1 MKCSIIAIGTE
12 ITKGFV
18 LDSNSNFL
26 SRQLG
31 MMGVDVRF
39 LIGVGDNKK
48 EIIDAFKFA
57 YDNTDLI
64 ITTGGLGPTA
74 DDLTRDCVSEFLGV
88 EFVLSEEILEKIK
101 EKFRKYAGIE
111 MPQINVKQAYI
122 PKGGIVIENEI
133 GSAPGYIVTKG
144 SKILVSLPGVPQE
157 MRLMFN
163 NFLKDY
169 ISKKVLE
176 KTKKEFFV
184 KIFGV
189 PESKVDEVISGFKGI
204 EYSTIA
210 DYGVVDVV
218 FYLNVNEYD
227 YKKNQIIEF
236 LNKEFKKEDSIFFL
250 SDDYEDIPSIFKK
263 EVTKAKLTLS
273 IAESMTGGYLSQIIT
288 SVPGSTEYFLGG
300 IVSYS
305 DTSKVS
311 VLKVKEET
319 LERYFAT
326 SIETTIEMAKNS
338 LSLFKSNASIAV
350 TGIAGP
356 SSDSSKKEVGTVYIV
371 AMLDNGKYLT
381 KELKLFGNREKI
393 RSSASLKAIELMIRL
408 IRLEFKV

>member
-1 MKCSIIAIGTE
+1 MRCSIITIGSE

-31 MMGVDVRF
+31 MLGVDVRF
-39 LIGVGDNKK
+39 LISVGDDRK
-48 EIIDAFKFA
+48 EIIDVFKFA

-74 DDLTRDCVSEFLGV
+74 DDLTRDCVRDFFDI
-88 EFVLSEEILEKIK
+88 EFVLSESILEKIRN
-101 EKFRKYAGIE
+101 KFIKYTGVE

-122 PKGGIVIENEI
+122 PKNGIVIDNEV
-133 GSAPGYIVTKG
+133 GSAPGYVVTKG
-144 SKILVSLPGVPQE
+144 NKILVSLPGVPQE
-157 MRLMFN
+157 MKSMFD
-163 NFLKDY
+163 NFLRGF
-169 ISKKVLE
+169 ISSKVLK

-184 KIFGV
+184 KILGM
-189 PESKVDEVISGFKGI
+189 PESRVDELISSLKDL

-210 DYGVVDVV
+210 DYGVVDAI
-218 FYLNVNEYD
+218 FYLSSDEYET
-227 YKKNQIIEF
+227 KKQEIVEF
-236 LNKEFKKEDSIFFL
+236 LNRELGKDDVIFFM
-250 SDDYEDIPSIFKK
+250 SYDFEDLPSIFKQ
-263 EVTKAKLTLS
+263 EVTKANLKLST
-273 IAESMTGGYLSQIIT
+273 AESMTGGYLSQIIT
-288 SVPGSTEYFLGG
+288 SVPGATEYFLGG

-311 VLKVKEET
+311 ILKVKEET
-319 LERYFAT
+319 LRKYFST

-338 LSLFKSNASIAV
+338 LEIFKSNASIAI
-350 TGIAGP
+350 TGVAGP
-356 SSDSSKKEVGTVYIV
+356 GSDSSKKEVGTVYIV
-371 AMLDNGKYLT
+371 AILDNGKYLT

-408 IRLEFKV
+408 IRSEFKV